1 MNPIGNSNDESNLMS
16 KYFIHSNQAD
26 NIQEQNNYINQMS
39 NQNSQMNSSFES
51 IMTSQ
56 TNLNNEIMNDLI
68 GVEPPDKK
76 IIKILRTFKK
86 NIKLRNA
93 TIKKNFWKRDYI
105 NNNLINI
112 KISNLFPI
120 IQPSQGFCLC
130 LYNYMNNKQFKELIC
145 KVESD
150 IVINNSN
157 NLYNII
163 EQYNMINQEE
173 NQMNNLLINPIAY
186 FDNNKHRK
194 ELMKLISSIYPRLK
208 SLKNELGKSKEN
220 YIFNYLVIKSKLIN
234 QKILIYGKLYSI
246 FPNINFQLREIQK
259 LSLSSKFKLN
269 KLLISKRHTNI
280 ENEKGV
286 LLTNGFI
293 TMSSEKR
300 IITLTDDTNKK
311 ELQESQSLKQIIF
324 GIWLSL
330 KNEDV
335 ANYENLEILINKY
348 RHFIYRK
355 CLEFILASPKIETIY
370 SPSPDQGI
378 FLLIIFFKTSQC
390 YFEVKI
396 VPNEEEKFFRD
407 ENEINNN
414 DNDILLEKFG
424 NQWLI
429 KTQKFDL
436 RNNNGQYFFDFSGY
450 MNKIKID
457 TADNFISR
465 HLNKNNNNNNNN
477 NINVDNMNNFAKSSR
492 NNYIN
497 NAQYNMNTFPN
508 SNMINNNYN
517 QENQFMMTDINNI
530 NNNYDNTNNGF
541 GYTSQGFK
549 DSKGYNNNKINHNV
563 FRTSKSQKK
572 IMDNNSFKN
581 KELFDPLTDIFDKNN
596 SNNNSNNNIPNIN
609 NQKQNQMQNFSQSQ
623 SQTLYNSNNT
633 TNIKGDNQNNEYN
646 QNEYPQINKTNNNKN
661 INMNDNNNNVLNNI
675 GSNYGDIGEENWFN
689 QSNFSK
695 GLNFPYSNKPN
706 ANPQN
711 MFGQIMMN
719 NNINILNNINNNNN
733 INNSNREELSQQSN
747 TNYSQYTLGKKICSN
762 NCSINNSNTDIIN
775 KENEIINNINNN
787 LNNNS
792 NKNIAQL
799 NPKTSRE
806 SQNNNNFVQYNKYM
820 TNYSTYN
827 LNILKEEKS
836 TQTDDIND
844 DKEKLNQIQGLNNI
858 IMEQSKSIQMLQN
871 KVNNLEELLAKVNF
885 LLKKKQK
892 KEKEKENDILSNDNE
907 NDNNNENN
915 DIGESII
922 KSESLKTSENNINNK
937 NIFAFL
943 SQKNSNINSTN
954 NTNNININIKS
965 TMNNEIAQKLNE
977 ETSSDNLYKIKNI
990 SNSNFVDSNNKLIMG
1005 KNRGILTNEES
1016 LDNELSS
1023 DLNVSDSRNSKEL
1036 NKSNNVGDKT
1046 IEIPK
1051 IKYNSTLLNSNNDE
1065 TENDISSN

>member
-16 KYFIHSNQAD
+16 KYFNHSNQAE
-26 NIQEQNNYINQMS
+26 NIQDQNNYINQMS

-208 SLKNELGKSKEN
+208 SLKNELGKSREN

-517 QENQFMMTDINNI
+517 QENQFII
-530 NNNYDNTNNGF
+530 IHL
-541 GYTSQGFK
+541 
-549 DSKGYNNNKINHNV
+549 KI
-563 FRTSKSQKK
+563 R
-572 IMDNNSFKN
+572 
-581 KELFDPLTDIFDKNN
+581 
-596 SNNNSNNNIPNIN
+596 
-609 NQKQNQMQNFSQSQ
+609 
-623 SQTLYNSNNT
+623 
-633 TNIKGDNQNNEYN
+633 
-646 QNEYPQINKTNNNKN
+646 
-661 INMNDNNNNVLNNI
+661 
-675 GSNYGDIGEENWFN
+675 
-689 QSNFSK
+689 
-695 GLNFPYSNKPN
+695 
-706 ANPQN
+706 
-711 MFGQIMMN
+711 
-719 NNINILNNINNNNN
+719 
-733 INNSNREELSQQSN
+733 
-747 TNYSQYTLGKKICSN
+747 
-762 NCSINNSNTDIIN
+762 
-775 KENEIINNINNN
+775 
-787 LNNNS
+787 
-792 NKNIAQL
+792 
-799 NPKTSRE
+799 
-806 SQNNNNFVQYNKYM
+806 
-820 TNYSTYN
+820 NYST
-827 LNILKEEKS
+827 L
-836 TQTDDIND
+836 
-844 DKEKLNQIQGLNNI
+844 
-858 IMEQSKSIQMLQN
+858 
-871 KVNNLEELLAKVNF
+871 
-885 LLKKKQK
+885 
-892 KEKEKENDILSNDNE
+892 
-907 NDNNNENN
+907 
-915 DIGESII
+915 
-922 KSESLKTSENNINNK
+922 
-937 NIFAFL
+937 
-943 SQKNSNINSTN
+943 
-954 NTNNININIKS
+954 
-965 TMNNEIAQKLNE
+965 
-977 ETSSDNLYKIKNI
+977 
-990 SNSNFVDSNNKLIMG
+990 
-1005 KNRGILTNEES
+1005 
-1016 LDNELSS
+1016 
-1023 DLNVSDSRNSKEL
+1023 
-1036 NKSNNVGDKT
+1036 
-1046 IEIPK
+1046 
-1051 IKYNSTLLNSNNDE
+1051 
-1065 TENDISSN
+1065 